1 MFDSISRV
9 GLMMFTAFLAS
20 APLLAQQAASE
31 PPAGPGLELIQRS
44 CISCHDIYMITTKRK
59 TPQQWA
65 EVMDLMAAR
74 GAEVTP
80 EEMQVI
86 EEYLSQNFS
95 AAATGSA
102 ANPQQATSKQ

>member
-1 MFDSISRV
+1 MVRTTLAIFASI
-9 GLMMFTAFLAS
+9 LAS
-20 APLLAQQAASE
+20 WPLWAEQAPDE

-59 TPQQWA
+59 TPEQWA
-65 EVMDLMAAR
+65 DVMDLMAAR
-74 GAEVTP
+74 GAEVSP

-95 AAATGSA
+95 
-102 ANPQQATSKQ
+102 TSTH

>member
-1 MFDSISRV
+1 MFVSSNLTR
-9 GLMMFTAFLAS
+9 LAMLAS
-20 APLLAQQAASE
+20 TLVSMSLWAEQAPDE
-31 PPAGPGLELIQRS
+31 PPSGPGLELIQRS

-59 TPQQWA
+59 TPEQWA

-86 EEYLSQNFS
+86 EEYLSQNFK
-95 AAATGSA
+95 
-102 ANPQQATSKQ
+102 P

>member
-1 MFDSISRV
+1 MLRSKSRAR
-9 GLMMFTAFLAS
+9 LTIFAS
-20 APLLAQQAASE
+20 LLATVPLQAEQAPSD
-31 PPAGPGLELIQRS
+31 PPPGPGLELIQRS

-80 EEMQVI
+80 EEMQII

-95 AAATGSA
+95 ASTH
-102 ANPQQATSKQ
+102 

>member
-1 MFDSISRV
+1 MFRSTSLARLTLFASI
-9 GLMMFTAFLAS
+9 LAS
-20 APLLAQQAASE
+20 APLCAEQAPGE

-44 CISCHDIYMITTKRK
+44 CISCHDIYMISSKRK

-80 EEMQVI
+80 EEMQII

-95 AAATGSA
+95 VAAPESA
-102 ANPQQATSKQ
+102 DTQQQSASK

>member
-1 MFDSISRV
+1 MFRSTRRARLTI
-9 GLMMFTAFLAS
+9 LAS
-20 APLLAQQAASE
+20 LFASVPLWAQQATDE
-31 PPAGPGLELIQRS
+31 PPAGEGLELIQRS

-80 EEMQVI
+80 EEMQII

-95 AAATGSA
+95 TAATGSA
-102 ANPQQATSKQ
+102 ATQNSASKH

>member
-1 MFDSISRV
+1 MFRSTRRAT
-9 GLMMFTAFLAS
+9 LTMLAS
-20 APLLAQQAASE
+20 MFASVPLWAEQAPSE

-59 TPQQWA
+59 TPRQWA

-80 EEMQVI
+80 EEMQII

-95 AAATGSA
+95 AA
-102 ANPQQATSKQ
+102 NQQDSVAKH